1 MLVAPCRHVRSKQAA
16 REVDHVPVLDIF
28 WIDRLAA
35 NTRAKINRLR
45 TLHSVDYA
53 SEMNIAQASI
63 VSDTARLHNRLI
75 HSRRTIKRN
84 FARISGES
92 RYDHGCRTVLQRD
105 QHLGVFKVLIVAM
118 DKLSLEVDD
127 PLAGSGHFPK
137 ERQTYLAVPANFL
150 RLI

>member
-1 MLVAPCRHVRSKQAA
+1 MNSGPKVNPLGA
-16 REVDHVPVLDIF
+16 
-28 WIDRLAA
+28 
-35 NTRAKINRLR
+35 
-45 TLHSVDYA
+45 LHSVDYA
-53 SEMNIAQASI
+53 SEMNFAQASI
-63 VSDTARLHNRLI
+63 VSDSARLHNRLI

-150 RLI
+150 RLIQIAFFSKRKLEHISGREPHGCIRTWRIRQGR